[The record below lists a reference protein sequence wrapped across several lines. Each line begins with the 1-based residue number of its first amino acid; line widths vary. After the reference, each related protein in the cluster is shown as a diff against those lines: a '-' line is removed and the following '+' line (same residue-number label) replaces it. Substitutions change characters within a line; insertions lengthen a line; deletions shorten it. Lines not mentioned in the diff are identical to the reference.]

1 MFMICPLTERINAR
15 SARAAIAVG
24 GAVSYTRSLEGHGEA
39 NAVSQEIERICR

>member
-1 MFMICPLTERINAR
+1 MVCPGTEWINAH

-39 NAVSQEIERICR
+39 NAVSQKIERICR